1 MTSRIPNHKKQKQK
15 KTTKKQNKKKK
26 QQNTLFLV
34 VYRFYCNALFHS
46 QTRCRVIKNYLL
58 FCEKQFIHVEHGDVR
73 SINTA
78 SALTSKHYWV
88 MTDKR
93 ITLLLGAGILL
104 RPRISRYFLASYD
117 CIIYGQIRNYRTIK
131 HNN

>member
-1 MTSRIPNHKKQKQK
+1 MTSRIPNHKK
-15 KTTKKQNKKKK
+15 KKKK
-26 QQNTLFLV
+26 KKKKNDSKKLFFLV

-78 SALTSKHYWV
+78 SALASKHYWV
-88 MTDKR
+88 ITDKR
-93 ITLLLGAGILL
+93 IILLLCAGILL